1 MFQTAKLNKIMY
13 LIDKIEGMKIKRN
26 YGIPVT
32 GSYLKTAITAIN
44 KTSKSTI
51 GWIRMKTDFLRYA
64 ALPRISTTF
73 SGVEFGTEM

>member
-32 GSYLKTAITAIN
+32 GNYLKTAIAAIN

-51 GWIRMKTDFLRYA
+51 GWIRMKMGFSRYA
-64 ALPRISTTF
+64 VPPRISTTF
-73 SGVEFGTEM
+73 SGVKFGTEM